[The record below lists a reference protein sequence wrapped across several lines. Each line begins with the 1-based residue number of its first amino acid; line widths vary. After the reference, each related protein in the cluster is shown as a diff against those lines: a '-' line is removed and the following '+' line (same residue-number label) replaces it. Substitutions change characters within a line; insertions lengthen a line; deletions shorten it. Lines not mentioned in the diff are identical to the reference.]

1 MFRYLL
7 EGFAATAAI
16 AVYFLPAILA
26 DRRGRRNVLP
36 LALLNALF
44 GWTVVCWIAALYWA
58 LHPDN
63 QGRIVRTI
71 RAKRRA
77 QAHATVAAIVERARR
92 RADVV
97 YIKSNDQVYEL
108 VRNKRKT

>member
-1 MFRYLL
+1 MAGFSTQYVESGVKMFRYLL
-7 EGFAATAAI
+7 EGIAVTAAV
-16 AVYFLPAILA
+16 ALYFLPAILA
-26 DRRGRRNVLP
+26 DRKGKRNVLH

-63 QGRIVRTI
+63 PGRIVRTV

-77 QAHATVAAIVERARR
+77 HAHATVAAIVDRARQ
-92 RADVV
+92 RAD
-97 YIKSNDQVYEL
+97 EGHM
-108 VRNKRKT
+108 R